1 MTLHKPLNVDMYNT
15 ISSFIVKEEPLFVNL
30 VKRKFLKSMNESLR
44 DNCETVLVKDELLQ
58 IRHK

>member
-1 MTLHKPLNVDMYNT
+1 MYNT